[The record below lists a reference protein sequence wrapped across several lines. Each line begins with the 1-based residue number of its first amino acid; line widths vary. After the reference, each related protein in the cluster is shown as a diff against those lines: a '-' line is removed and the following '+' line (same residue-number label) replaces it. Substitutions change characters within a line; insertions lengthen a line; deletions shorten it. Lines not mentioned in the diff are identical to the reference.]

1 MAKSNYGEGSVFPRK
16 DGRWVAQLKMENGK
30 KRQVYRKSEKEA
42 NTALRKMLREKEQG
56 VLVPGSRQTVFAY
69 LDDWLEKEHR
79 HQVRVGT
86 YANYRIN
93 LDTHIAPAL
102 GHIQLQKLT
111 WEQIQSFYDS
121 LLEEGLSPGT
131 IKIIHGLL
139 HRALDTAV
147 KRGLVGRNVCDLAS
161 RPSLTRH
168 EVTPFNE
175 EQARRLLEAVSGQI
189 LEGVITL
196 ALTTGMREG
205 ELLALRWSEINLDAG
220 SLQIRRTIQ
229 RISGHGLVESEAK
242 TSMSRRNIILPAFVV
257 ESLKRHHV
265 RQLEQRVKMGEK
277 WKKEDFV
284 FSNCYGGYK
293 DANQLRL
300 EFKRLLQA
308 ADLPLIRFHDLRH
321 SAATILLGMGV
332 HPKIVQELL
341 GHSNI
346 NTTMDIYSHVLPS
359 MQKEA
364 MGKLDTLFGKQSS
377 S

>member
-1 MAKSNYGEGSVFPRK
+1 MANSNYGEGSVFQRK

-69 LDDWLEKEHR
+69 LDDWLEKDHR
-79 HQVRVGT
+79 HRVRIGT

-111 WEQIQSFYDS
+111 WEQVQSFYDR
-121 LLEEGLSPGT
+121 LIEDGLSPGT
-131 IKIIHGLL
+131 IKIIHGFLSRGL
-139 HRALDTAV
+139 KTAV
-147 KRGLVGRNVCDLAS
+147 KRGLVARNVCDLVS
-161 RPSLTRH
+161 RPSLSRH
-168 EVTPFNE
+168 KVVPLTE
-175 EQARRLLEAVSGQI
+175 EQARRLLDVVSGQM
-189 LEGVITL
+189 LEGLITL
-196 ALTTGMREG
+196 ALSTGMREG
-205 ELLALRWSEINLDAG
+205 ELLALHWGDINLDDA
-220 SLQIRRTIQ
+220 SLQVQHTIQ
-229 RISGHGLVESEAK
+229 RISGHGLIESEAK
-242 TSMSRRNIILPAFVV
+242 KLGRRRKIMLPAFVA
-257 ESLKRHHV
+257 ESLKRHRV
-265 RQLEQRVKMGEK
+265 QQLEQRIKMGDK
-277 WKKEDFV
+277 WVKDDFV
-284 FSNCYGGYK
+284 FSNRYGGYK

-300 EFKRLLQA
+300 EFYRLLKVA
-308 ADLPLIRFHDLRH
+308 NLPLIRFHDCH

-346 NTTMDIYSHVLPS
+346 GTTMDIYSHVLPS

>member
-1 MAKSNYGEGSVFPRK
+1 MANSNYGEGSVFIRK

-56 VLVPGSRQTVFAY
+56 VLVAGSRQTVFAY
-69 LDDWLEKEHR
+69 FDEWLEKDHR

-102 GHIQLQKLT
+102 GRIQLQKLT
-111 WEQIQSFYDS
+111 WEQVQAFYDD
-121 LLEEGLSPGT
+121 LIEEGLAPGT
-131 IKIIHGLL
+131 IKIIHGVLSCGL
-139 HRALDTAV
+139 KAAV
-147 KRGLVGRNVCDLAS
+147 KRGLVARNVCDLVS
-161 RPSLTRH
+161 RPSLPRH
-168 EVTPFNE
+168 KVVPLTE
-175 EQARRLLEAVSGQI
+175 EQARRLLDVVSGQM
-189 LEGVITL
+189 LEGLITL
-196 ALTTGMREG
+196 ALATGIREG
-205 ELLALRWSEINLDAG
+205 ELLALHWEDINLDDG
-220 SLQIRRTIQ
+220 SLQVQHTIQ
-229 RISGHGLVESEAK
+229 RISGHGLIESEAK
-242 TSMSRRNIILPAFVV
+242 TSGSRRKIMLPTFVV
-257 ESLKRHHV
+257 ESLRRHHV
-265 RQLEQRVKMGEK
+265 RQLERRVNMGSK
-277 WKKEDFV
+277 WVKDEFV

-300 EFKRLLQA
+300 EFYRLLKA

-346 NTTMDIYSHVLPS
+346 STTMDIYSHVLPS

-364 MGKLDTLFGKQSS
+364 MGKLDNLFGKQSS

>member
-1 MAKSNYGEGSVFPRK
+1 MAKSNYGDGSFFQRK

-30 KRQVYRKSEKEA
+30 KRQVYCKTEKEA
-42 NTALRKMLREKEQG
+42 KAALRKMLHEKEQG
-56 VLVPGSRQTVFAY
+56 VLVAGTRQTVFAY
-69 LDDWLEKEHR
+69 LDQWLEQDHKH
-79 HQVRVGT
+79 HVRIGT

-93 LDTHIAPAL
+93 LDTHIVPVL
-102 GHIQLQKLT
+102 GRIQLQKLT
-111 WEQIQSFYDS
+111 WEQVQAFYDKKI
-121 LLEEGLSPGT
+121 EEGLSPGT

-147 KRGLVGRNVCDLAS
+147 KRGLVPRNVCDFVS
-161 RPSLTRH
+161 PPSLPRH
-168 EVTPFNE
+168 EVTPLTE
-175 EQARRLLEAVSGQI
+175 VQAQQLLQVVRGQD
-189 LEGVITL
+189 LEGLITL

-205 ELLALRWSEINLDAG
+205 EILALRWGDINLDAA

-229 RISGHGLVESEAK
+229 RISGHGIVESEPK
-242 TSMSRRNIILPAFVV
+242 TPLSRRKITLPAFVV
-257 ESLKRHHV
+257 ESLRRHRV
-265 RQLEQRVKMGEK
+265 RQLEQRVKVGEK
-277 WKKEDFV
+277 WSKEDFV

-300 EFKRLLQA
+300 EFRRLLQVA
-308 ADLPLIRFHDLRH
+308 NLPLIRFHDLRH

-341 GHSNI
+341 GHSKI

-364 MGKLDTLFGKQSS
+364 MGKLDNLYGKQSS

>member
-1 MAKSNYGEGSVFPRK
+1 MTKSNYGEGSVFQRK
-16 DGRWVAQLKMENGK
+16 DKRWVAQLKLENGK
-30 KRQVYRKSEKEA
+30 KNQVYRKTEKQA
-42 NTALRKMLREKEQG
+42 WAALGKMQREKEQG
-56 VLVPGSRQTVFAY
+56 VLVSGSRQTVFAY
-69 LDDWLEKEHR
+69 LDQWLEKDHK

-93 LDTHIAPAL
+93 LDSHIAPAL
-102 GHIQLQKLT
+102 GRIQLQKLT
-111 WEQIQSFYDS
+111 WEQVQSFYDS
-121 LLEEGLSPGT
+121 ELEKGLAPGT

-139 HRALDTAV
+139 HRALDAAV

-161 RPSLTRH
+161 RPSLLRH

-175 EQARRLLEAVSGQI
+175 EQARRLLEVVSGQT
-189 LEGVITL
+189 LEGLITL

-205 ELLALRWSEINLDAG
+205 ELLALRWGDINLDAS

-242 TSMSRRNIILPAFVV
+242 TPMSRRNVTLPAFVV
-257 ESLKRHHV
+257 ESLRRHRL
-265 RQLEQRVKMGEK
+265 RQLEFRVKMGDK
-277 WKKEDFV
+277 WSKEDFV
-284 FSNCYGGYK
+284 FSNRYGGYK

-308 ADLPLIRFHDLRH
+308 ADLPVIRFHDLRH

-346 NTTMDIYSHVLPS
+346 STTMDIYSHVLPS

>member
-1 MAKSNYGEGSVFPRK
+1 MANSNYGDGSVFQRK

-56 VLVPGSRQTVFAY
+56 ILVPGSRQTVLAY
-69 LDDWLEKEHR
+69 LDDWLEKDHK
-79 HQVRVGT
+79 HHVRVGT

-93 LDTHIAPAL
+93 LDSHIAPAL

-111 WEQIQSFYDS
+111 WEQVQSFYDS
-121 LLEEGLSPGT
+121 VREGGLAPGT

-147 KRGLVGRNVCDLAS
+147 KRGLVARNVCDLVS
-161 RPSLTRH
+161 PPSLPRH
-168 EVTPFNE
+168 EVTPLTE
-175 EQARRLLEAVSGQI
+175 AQAKRLLEVVSGQT
-189 LEGVITL
+189 LEGLITL

-205 ELLALRWSEINLDAG
+205 EILALRWGDINLDAG
-220 SLQIRRTIQ
+220 SLQIRHTIQ
-229 RISGHGLVESEAK
+229 RISGHGLVESEPK
-242 TSMSRRNIILPAFVV
+242 TPMSRRKVTLPAFVV
-257 ESLKRHHV
+257 ESLKRHRL

-277 WKKEDFV
+277 WSREDFV

-308 ADLPLIRFHDLRH
+308 AESPSH
-321 SAATILLGMGV
+321 SL
-332 HPKIVQELL
+332 
-341 GHSNI
+341 S
-346 NTTMDIYSHVLPS
+346 
-359 MQKEA
+359 
-364 MGKLDTLFGKQSS
+364 
-377 S
+377 